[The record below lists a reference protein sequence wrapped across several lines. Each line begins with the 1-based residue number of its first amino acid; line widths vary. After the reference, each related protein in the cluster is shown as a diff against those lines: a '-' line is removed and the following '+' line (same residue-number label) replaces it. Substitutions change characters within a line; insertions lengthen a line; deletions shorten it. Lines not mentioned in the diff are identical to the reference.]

1 MGDQKMNKRKR
12 YSSEFKAKVALD
24 ALKEQKTLSELA
36 HQYQIHSV
44 QISTWKKQL
53 LDGSASIF
61 KNSTN
66 TNQKKQQNLEAHL
79 YQEIGR
85 LKIELDWLK
94 KKL

>member
-12 YSSEFKAKVALD
+12 YSSEFKAKVAVD

-36 HQYQIHSV
+36 NQYQIHSV

-53 LDGSASIF
+53 LDGSALIF

-66 TNQKKQQNLEAHL
+66 NNQKKQQNLEAHL

>member
-1 MGDQKMNKRKR
+1 MMNKRKR
-12 YSSEFKAKVALD
+12 YSSEFKAKVALE

-36 HQYQIHSV
+36 NQYQIHSV

-53 LDGSASIF
+53 LDGSSSIF
-61 KNSTN
+61 KNSKN
-66 TNQKKQQNLEAHL
+66 NNQKKQQNLEAHL

-85 LKIELDWLK
+85 LKIELDWLQ

>member
-1 MGDQKMNKRKR
+1 MMNKRKR
-12 YSSEFKAKVALD
+12 YSADFKAKVAVE

-36 HQYQIHSV
+36 NQYQIHSV
-44 QISTWKKQL
+44 QISNWKKQL
-53 LDGSASIF
+53 LDGSALIF

-66 TNQKKQQNLEAHL
+66 NHQKKQQNLEAHL

>member
-1 MGDQKMNKRKR
+1 MMNKRKR
-12 YSSEFKAKVALD
+12 YSAEFKAKVALD
-24 ALKEQKTLSELA
+24 ALKELKTLSELA
-36 HQYQIHSV
+36 SQYQIHSV

-53 LDGSASIF
+53 LDGSALIF

-66 TNQKKQQNLEAHL
+66 NHQKKQQNLEAHL

>member
-1 MGDQKMNKRKR
+1 MNKRKR
-12 YSSEFKAKVALD
+12 YSADFKAKVAVE

-36 HQYQIHSV
+36 NQYQIHSV
-44 QISTWKKQL
+44 QISNWKKQL
-53 LDGSASIF
+53 LDSSALIF

-66 TNQKKQQNLEAHL
+66 NHQKKQQNLEAHL

>member
-1 MGDQKMNKRKR
+1 MNKRKR
-12 YSSEFKAKVALD
+12 YSAEFKAKVAVD

-36 HQYQIHSV
+36 SQYQIHSV

-53 LDGSASIF
+53 LDGSALIF

-66 TNQKKQQNLEAHL
+66 NNQKKQQNLEAHL

>member
-1 MGDQKMNKRKR
+1 MMNKRKR
-12 YSSEFKAKVALD
+12 YSAEFKAKVALD
-24 ALKEQKTLSELA
+24 AIKEQKTLSDLSN
-36 HQYQIHSV
+36 QYQIHSV

-53 LDGSASIF
+53 LDGSALIF
-61 KNSTN
+61 KNSIN
-66 TNQKKQQNLEAHL
+66 NNQKKQQNLEAHL

>member
-1 MGDQKMNKRKR
+1 MNKRKR
-12 YSSEFKAKVALD
+12 YSAEFKAKVALD

-36 HQYQIHSV
+36 NQYQIHSV
-44 QISTWKKQL
+44 QISNWKKQL
-53 LDGSASIF
+53 LDGSALIF

-66 TNQKKQQNLEAHL
+66 NNQKKQQNLEAHL

-94 KKL
+94 KKS

>member
-1 MGDQKMNKRKR
+1 MMNKRKR

-36 HQYQIHSV
+36 NQYQIHSV

-61 KNSTN
+61 KNSKN
-66 TNQKKQQNLEAHL
+66 NNQKKQQNLEAHL

>member
-1 MGDQKMNKRKR
+1 MNKRKR
-12 YSSEFKAKVALD
+12 YSAEFKAKVALD

-36 HQYQIHSV
+36 SQYQIHSV

-53 LDGSASIF
+53 LDGSALIF

-66 TNQKKQQNLEAHL
+66 NHQKKQQNLEAHL

>member
-1 MGDQKMNKRKR
+1 MMNKRKR
-12 YSSEFKAKVALD
+12 YSAEFKAKVALD
-24 ALKEQKTLSELA
+24 AIKEQKTLSDLSN
-36 HQYQIHSV
+36 QYQIHSV
-44 QISTWKKQL
+44 QISNWKKQL
-53 LDGSASIF
+53 LDGSALIF

-66 TNQKKQQNLEAHL
+66 NNQKKQQNLEAHL